1 MRPFLLGNNLEFI
14 KKRWVKRFLIGVIA
28 YSTLSYFMSGCL
40 QFRMNER
47 KAEEFYSDKSFQ
59 PKFHSYQVDENRVIN
74 YVEQGN
80 ENDRMLIFV
89 HGSPG
94 SWSAFRDYFTIDSIA
109 KSTRIISVDR
119 PGFGD
124 SNFGWAEA
132 SLKKQAEYLKPI
144 LELNKNNQK
153 PVLVGHSLG
162 GPVIARM
169 AMDYP
174 DLVGPLIYLASSVDP
189 ELEPSNW
196 YRYIIKFPLINYLI
210 PRSFRASND
219 EILPLKKELE
229 KMLPLWKTI
238 DQPSIV
244 IHGEKDDLVPV
255 GNADFIERMS
265 VNSTVEVIK
274 LENTNHFIPWSH
286 MSLITEKILEQ
297 LYSGSVIQ

>member
-1 MRPFLLGNNLEFI
+1 M
-14 KKRWVKRFLIGVIA
+14 KRLLIGVVI

-40 QFRMNER
+40 QFRMSEQ
-47 KAEEFYSDKSFQ
+47 KAQKFYSDKRFQ
-59 PKFHSYQVDENRVIN
+59 PQFHSYKIDEERVIN

-94 SWSAFRDYFTIDSIA
+94 SWSAFRDYFLIDSIA
-109 KSTRIISVDR
+109 ENTRIISVDR
-119 PGFGD
+119 PGFGY
-124 SNFGWAEA
+124 SNFGRAEA

-144 LELNKNNQK
+144 LELNKSNQK

-162 GPVIARM
+162 GPVIAKM

-196 YRYIIKFPLINYLI
+196 YRYILKFPLINYLI

-219 EILPLKKELE
+219 EILPLRRELE
-229 KMLPLWKTI
+229 KMIPYWKNI
-238 DQPSIV
+238 DQPSVV

-265 VNSTVEVIK
+265 INSDVEVIK
-274 LENTNHFIPWSH
+274 LERTNHFIPWSH
-286 MSLITEKILEQ
+286 ESLIARKIIEQ
-297 LYSGSVIQ
+297 LSFTPVQ